1 MAVIRLGDADEQ
13 GKGHS
18 TNGSLGNGTRGYNNP
33 YKAEPRPVDQT
44 ATTTTVTTT
53 VVVYNDRPIF
63 YYKRGYY
70 VAGAT
75 FEYWRSTDPNS
86 SPPSG
91 NSLIDISIVGRVTGE
106 TI

>member
-1 MAVIRLGDADEQ
+1 MAVIRIAGGDEP
-13 GKGHS
+13 GRGYT
-18 TNGSLGNGTRGYNNP
+18 TNGSLGNGTRGNNNP
-33 YKAEPRPVDQT
+33 VKAEPRPVDPVT
-44 ATTTTVTTT
+44 TTTTTVTVT
-53 VVVYNDRPIF
+53 VYNDRPIF